1 MAFKNIS
8 LSVEAY
14 DALKRL
20 QHAGESFSK
29 EVIRLAQRER
39 VSDVFGIFSD
49 SEAEALK
56 KGVAE
61 VRKKAKVRTWR

>member
-8 LSVEAY
+8 LSLEAY

-20 QHAGESFSK
+20 QRQGESFSRI
-29 EVIRLAQRER
+29 VLRLSQREDI
-39 VSDVFGIFSD
+39 SDVFGIFSD
-49 SEAEALK
+49 SEAVALK

-61 VRKKAKVRTWR
+61 VRKKAKVRAWH